1 MSMWQTDVPLDSEQ
15 RAESEE
21 AESLQTGTRVICVL
35 QSVVMTGIL
44 DDVRTV
50 IHSAVKTAYVAI
62 MI

>member
-1 MSMWQTDVPLDSEQ
+1 MSTWQTDVPLDSEQ

-21 AESLQTGTRVICVL
+21 AESLQMGTRVICVL

>member
-1 MSMWQTDVPLDSEQ
+1 MSTWQTDVPLDSEQ
-15 RAESEE
+15 REESEE

>member
-21 AESLQTGTRVICVL
+21 AESLQMGTRVICVL

>member
-15 RAESEE
+15 RAESKE
-21 AESLQTGTRVICVL
+21 AESLQMGTRVICVL

-44 DDVRTV
+44 DDVKTV
-50 IHSAVKTAYVAI
+50 IHSAVKNAYVAI

>member
-50 IHSAVKTAYVAI
+50 IHSVVKTAYVAI

>member
-44 DDVRTV
+44 DDVKTV
-50 IHSAVKTAYVAI
+50 IHSAVKNAYVAI